1 MFTNKSAEMGIGT
14 LIIFIALLLVAAV
27 AAGVLIQTSGS
38 LQEKALTTGDQAKSQ
53 IATNAKVVEVSATDG
68 RQGGLRYFTQIV
80 KLAPGSES
88 MKLDQTIV
96 TFNTFDKTATLQ
108 YVNGTSENNC
118 STGYC
123 TINSTGNYTVEYLQ
137 TGSNH
142 VPGNLQRGDVIKIYY
157 EAPKNVTE
165 SEEVRI
171 NLIPKIGTPTLTKF
185 VTPEVIST
193 ERVYLYP

>member
-1 MFTNKSAEMGIGT
+1 MFTNKGEMGIGT

-88 MKLDQTIV
+88 IKLDQTII

-108 YVNGTSENNC
+108 YVNGTAENNC

-123 TINSTGNYTVEYLQ
+123 TVNGTGNYTVEYLQ

-171 NLIPKIGTPTLTKF
+171 NLIPKIGTSTLTKF